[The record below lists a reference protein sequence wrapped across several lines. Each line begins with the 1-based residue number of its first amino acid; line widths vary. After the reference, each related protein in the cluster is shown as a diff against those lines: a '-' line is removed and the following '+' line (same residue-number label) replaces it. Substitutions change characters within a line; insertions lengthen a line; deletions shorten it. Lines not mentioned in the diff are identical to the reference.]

1 VTFRPDDEYRRRVP
15 YNDPGVPAGVIALA
29 FIGACVL
36 VGAYVGIWAGIV
48 LFLAPVFARVV
59 WLFRRALRA
68 MRSDKFFDPSEMHM
82 KLWEDW
88 HQAAR
93 LYGEESSQALSA
105 KKRYEKELVRFVRR
119 TPA

>member
-1 VTFRPDDEYRRRVP
+1 
-15 YNDPGVPAGVIALA
+15 
-29 FIGACVL
+29 
-36 VGAYVGIWAGIV
+36 
-48 LFLAPVFARVV
+48 
-59 WLFRRALRA
+59 
-68 MRSDKFFDPSEMHM
+68 M